1 MTDTSIPAPLPWRA
15 NRAKTDI
22 FSAIIRSAKEFG
34 GKTVAIV
41 DGDGTE
47 VDYKTVLRG
56 SFALGSALGKKF
68 KKDETVGI
76 MLPTGAGAVIAFC
89 AVLASGRLPAML
101 NFTAG
106 SANIKSAMKAGKIS
120 KIVTAH
126 KFVELGGL
134 EPLIAELEDVAEF
147 IYLEDVRESLG
158 LMDKVAGGL
167 GPILPSLF
175 HSRQNHKKPGV
186 VLFTSGTEGEP
197 KGVVLSHHNIVANV
211 EQVRSHIGLDP
222 ETDRVFNPL
231 PTFHCFGLTV
241 GAILPLIA
249 GVRAVFHPSPL
260 QPREIAQRLE
270 ETESTILLAT
280 DTFIGQ
286 YARVAK
292 EGALDR
298 VRLAVCGAERV
309 KDETRAFVRKKFN
322 IEILEGYGATEAAPV
337 VAANQMEFNKPGTV
351 GRLMADMEYELLP
364 VEGIEEGGKL
374 RIRGPNIM
382 LGYMRSSAP
391 GVIEPPQDGW
401 HDTGDIC
408 VMDEDDC
415 IRIMG
420 RVKRFAKIGG
430 EMVSLA
436 VVENCASAIWPDEMH
451 AAAAIP
457 DPRKGEQVVLLTTAK
472 DADRSAL
479 LAWCQSHG
487 VSELS
492 VPKKVF
498 HVDEVPVLGT
508 GKTDYGS
515 VGKMVMSLTEAA

>member
-1 MTDTSIPAPLPWRA
+1 MTETTIPAPLPWRA

-22 FSAIIRSAKEFG
+22 FSAVIRSSKEFG
-34 GKTVAIV
+34 SKTVAIV

-47 VDYKTVLRG
+47 VDYKTLLRG

-68 KKDETVGI
+68 KREETVGI

-106 SANIKSAMKAGKIS
+106 SANIKSAMKAGKIT

-134 EPLIAELEDVAEF
+134 ETLIAELSDAAEF

-158 LMDKVAGGL
+158 LIDKVAGGL

-175 HSRQNHKKPGV
+175 HRRQNHKKPGV

-222 ETDRVFNPL
+222 NEDSVFNPL

-249 GVRAVFHPSPL
+249 GVRAIFHPSPL
-260 QPREIAQRLE
+260 QPREIAGRIE
-270 ETESTILLAT
+270 ETRATILLAT

-286 YARVAK
+286 YTRVAK
-292 EGALDR
+292 DGAMDS

-337 VAANQMEFNKPGTV
+337 VAANTMEFN
-351 GRLMADMEYELLP
+351 
-364 VEGIEEGGKL
+364 
-374 RIRGPNIM
+374 
-382 LGYMRSSAP
+382 
-391 GVIEPPQDGW
+391 
-401 HDTGDIC
+401 
-408 VMDEDDC
+408 
-415 IRIMG
+415 
-420 RVKRFAKIGG
+420 
-430 EMVSLA
+430 
-436 VVENCASAIWPDEMH
+436 
-451 AAAAIP
+451 
-457 DPRKGEQVVLLTTAK
+457 
-472 DADRSAL
+472 
-479 LAWCQSHG
+479 
-487 VSELS
+487 
-492 VPKKVF
+492 
-498 HVDEVPVLGT
+498 
-508 GKTDYGS
+508 
-515 VGKMVMSLTEAA
+515 